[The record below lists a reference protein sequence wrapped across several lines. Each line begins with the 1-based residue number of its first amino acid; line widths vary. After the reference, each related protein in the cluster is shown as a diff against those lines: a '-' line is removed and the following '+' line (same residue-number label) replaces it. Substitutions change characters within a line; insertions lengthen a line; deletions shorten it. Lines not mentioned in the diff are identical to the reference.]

1 MTELKPGRAKAV
13 LDRSLKKA
21 KLARDM
27 GNYLEGWKKKY
38 EAYVKG
44 LFEGQGADSYTGT
57 GVSATY
63 KSTPQRALDP
73 MRVMKDYDS
82 DDLAERGLLTI
93 GKDAFMTEYGLSAEQ
108 VEPYMTDV
116 GPTKRLDIRVDPP
129 AAGRFKRQLG
139 SVVRSFQN
147 RKPKKKKR

>member
-21 KLARDM
+21 RLARDL

-38 EAYVKG
+38 ETYIKG
-44 LFEGQGADSYTGT
+44 LFEGQGADSYTGN

-63 KSTPQRALDP
+63 RSTPRDAVDP
-73 MRVMKDYDS
+73 MRVMKNYS
-82 DDLAERGLLTI
+82 PNDLAERGLLSI
-93 GKDAFMTEYGLSAEQ
+93 GKEDFMAAYSLSDEQ
-108 VEPYMTDV
+108 IKPYLTAG
-116 GPTKRLDIRVDPP
+116 GPAKRLDITVEPP

-139 SVVRSFQN
+139 SIVRSFQT
-147 RKPKKKKR
+147 RKPRKKKR